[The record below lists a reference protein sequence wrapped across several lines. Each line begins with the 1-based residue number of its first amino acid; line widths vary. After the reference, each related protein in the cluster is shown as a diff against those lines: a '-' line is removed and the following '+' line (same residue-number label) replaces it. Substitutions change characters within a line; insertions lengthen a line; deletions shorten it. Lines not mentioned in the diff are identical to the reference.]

1 MARTPDAP
9 EVRADGAGRPAA
21 GADRVPAGG
30 KHPTTRADR
39 PVRAT
44 LRSKITAVV
53 VAASALA
60 MALAAVMSY
69 RGVRDLV
76 NDELERGLED
86 RMHTVHA
93 LVAAGLPP
101 PPRAGMTDQVL
112 SDRGTVR
119 RLGPSGPRIP
129 VSASALRVARTGQGG
144 HLEDVVIDGT
154 DYSIL
159 TRPLPGGGAVMVAQ
173 SYEGAARVD
182 DAFLWRVTGTTAAAL
197 ALSALLSWFVL
208 GRILRPVRVLAR
220 TTARITATRDL
231 STDLP
236 PAGSDEVGQL
246 TRSFGSM
253 LTALRRSRDQQ
264 HRLVQ
269 DASHELRTPLTSVRG
284 SAELLQRGRGRLA
297 PEDEEQILTTLVT
310 ETAALDDLVRELVEL
325 ATDRY
330 TDEAPVTVDLADLA
344 EDTALRHRARTGRTI
359 TVTAE
364 DPLPVRARPRA
375 LQRCVDNLLGNAVK
389 FSPRDTPVT
398 LHVAGCRLS
407 VRDRGPG
414 IEPADRDAVFDRF
427 YRGARTQAT
436 PGSGLG
442 LAIVHDSITA
452 DGGTVFATDAD
463 DGGAEV
469 GFVLPPAEPAPHA
482 PPVRRRLRKGG
493 RTD

>member
-1 MARTPDAP
+1 MARTA
-9 EVRADGAGRPAA
+9 GAGRP
-21 GADRVPAGG
+21 GHV
-30 KHPTTRADR
+30 
-39 PVRAT
+39 T

-53 VAASALA
+53 VMAAALA

-69 RGVRDLV
+69 RGVSDLV
-76 NDELERGLED
+76 RAELDHGLGD
-86 RMHTVHA
+86 RMHTVHS
-93 LVAAGLPP
+93 LVAAGLTP
-101 PPRAGMTDQVL
+101 PPRPGMTDQVL

-119 RLGPSGPRIP
+119 RLTPDGPRIP
-129 VSASALRVARTGQGG
+129 VTASALRVARTGQGG
-144 HLEDVVIDGT
+144 RVEDLVVDGIE
-154 DYSIL
+154 YSVL

-182 DAFLWRVTGTTAAAL
+182 HAFLWRVTGTTAAAL

-208 GRILRPVRVLAR
+208 GRILRPVRNLAR

-246 TRSFGSM
+246 TRSFATM

-284 SAELLQRGRGRLA
+284 SAELLQRARGRLA
-297 PEDEEQILTTLVT
+297 PEDEEQILATLVA

-330 TDEAPVTVDLADLA
+330 TDEAPDTVDLTVLA
-344 EDTALRHRARTGRTI
+344 EDTAHRHRARTGRTI

-364 DPLPVRARPRA
+364 APLPVRARPRA
-375 LQRCVDNLLGNAVK
+375 LQRCVDNLLSNAVK
-389 FSPRDTPVT
+389 FSPQDTPVA
-398 LHVAGCRLS
+398 LHVEGCRLS

-414 IEPADRDAVFDRF
+414 IDAADRDAVFDRF
-427 YRGARTQAT
+427 YRGSRTQAT

-442 LAIVHDSITA
+442 LAIVHDSVTA

-463 DGGAEV
+463 GGGAEV
-469 GFVLPPAEPAPHA
+469 GFALPPYEPGPDTPA
-482 PPVRRRLRKGG
+482 VGRRLRK
-493 RTD
+493 RNQSE